1 MDFSSLG
8 QGSPFYIL
16 RQGEKPILEVGTVK
30 SKTQPH
36 VKFPTQTPN
45 LMTGLQ
51 TQQVIDVTAT
61 INGKG
66 SSADIAGDLKVIA
79 GNAAIGGSI
88 SSSYRLYVYGTGRFN
103 YLVVGNASTAGT
115 VSCATVETEGGR
127 GLYLKTATGLP
138 VYANG
143 SYSNQ
148 SDIRLKN
155 IVSYVGGS
163 AEDIANAPIFNFQ
176 WIGTEI
182 PNVILGTSAQY
193 WQKYLPTAVSIA
205 PNGYLSMD
213 YSSVALAAA
222 VITARRV
229 VSHEGRIAALEA
241 ENKKLREELNRL
253 KAA

>member
-1 MDFSSLG
+1 MVWNGSAWYYSTSAELRAYRLAVSNALSAYSL
-8 QGSPFYIL
+8 S
-16 RQGEKPILEVGTVK
+16 V
-30 SKTQPH
+30 
-36 VKFPTQTPN
+36 
-45 LMTGLQ
+45 
-51 TQQVIDVTAT
+51 
-61 INGKG
+61 G

>member
-1 MDFSSLG
+1 MAVSNALSAYSL
-8 QGSPFYIL
+8 SI
-16 RQGEKPILEVGTVK
+16 
-30 SKTQPH
+30 
-36 VKFPTQTPN
+36 
-45 LMTGLQ
+45 GL
-51 TQQVIDVTAT
+51 
-61 INGKG
+61 
-66 SSADIAGDLKVIA
+66 SADIAGSLKVIA
-79 GNAAIGGSI
+79 GNAAIGGNI

-103 YLVVGNASTAGT
+103 YLVVGNTSTVNNT
-115 VSCATVETEGGR
+115 VSCATVETTDSR
-127 GLYLKTATGLP
+127 GLYLKTASGLS

-143 SYSNQ
+143 SYSNL

-229 VSHEGRIAALEA
+229 VSHEWRIAALEE
-241 ENKKLREELNRL
+241 ENKKLRNEINNL
-253 KAA
+253 KTT